1 MTLVFSYTQVYS
13 NVKRPTVSLP
23 LTNYSQGRITM
34 DLTRKLDKKCK
45 SCSG

>member
-1 MTLVFSYTQVYS
+1 MPLVFDYKPTYS
-13 NVKRPTVSLP
+13 TTTRQTVSLP

-34 DLTRKLDKKCK
+34 GFTGKNYKKCK